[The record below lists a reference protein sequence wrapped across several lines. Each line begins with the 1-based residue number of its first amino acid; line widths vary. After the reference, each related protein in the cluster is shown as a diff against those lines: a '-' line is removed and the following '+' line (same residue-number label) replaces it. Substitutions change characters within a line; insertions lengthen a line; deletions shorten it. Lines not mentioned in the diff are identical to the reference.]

1 MSQLT
6 KPLEFDI
13 GGAVKIC
20 FPMFMTKSFLKL
32 FLTGAFMLLA
42 VAVAQAQGRVATV
55 DLVKVFDRYYMTKE
69 AKQAISE
76 TEKDLEKEL
85 KLMDEAHKKLV
96 QQAQKLVE
104 ESNDQAV
111 SGEERAKRKKALE
124 PKLKDLK
131 DSETAL
137 KDTLARSQADLKQK
151 TGRMM
156 EKVVTDIKRVVESKA
171 KSGGFSY
178 VIDSSARSL
187 AQTEVLLF
195 NSGENDLTQSVLD
208 QLNAAAPIDSSKK

>member
-1 MSQLT
+1 
-6 KPLEFDI
+6 
-13 GGAVKIC
+13 
-20 FPMFMTKSFLKL
+20 MTKSFRKL
-32 FLTGAFMLLA
+32 FLTAAFVVLTA
-42 VAVAQAQGRVATV
+42 AVAQAQGRVATV

-85 KLMDEAHKKLV
+85 KTMDEAHKKLI
-96 QQAQKLVE
+96 QQTQKLVE

-111 SGEERAKRKKALE
+111 SGEERIKRKKALE

-156 EKVVTDIKRVVESKA
+156 EKVVTDIKKVIESKA

>member
-1 MSQLT
+1 
-6 KPLEFDI
+6 
-13 GGAVKIC
+13 
-20 FPMFMTKSFLKL
+20 MTKSFRKL
-32 FLTGAFMLLA
+32 FLTAAFVVLTA
-42 VAVAQAQGRVATV
+42 AVAQAQGRVATV

-85 KLMDEAHKKLV
+85 KTMDEAHKKLI
-96 QQAQKLVE
+96 QQTQKLVE

-111 SGEERAKRKKALE
+111 SSEERIKRKKALE

-156 EKVVTDIKRVVESKA
+156 EKVVTDIKKVIESKA

>member
-1 MSQLT
+1 
-6 KPLEFDI
+6 
-13 GGAVKIC
+13 
-20 FPMFMTKSFLKL
+20 MTKSFRKL
-32 FLTGAFMLLA
+32 FLTAAFVVLTA
-42 VAVAQAQGRVATV
+42 VVAQAQGRVATV

-85 KLMDEAHKKLV
+85 KTMDEAHKKLI
-96 QQAQKLVE
+96 QQTQKLVE

-111 SGEERAKRKKALE
+111 SSEERIKRKKALE

-156 EKVVTDIKRVVESKA
+156 EKVVTDIKKVIESKA

>member
-1 MSQLT
+1 
-6 KPLEFDI
+6 
-13 GGAVKIC
+13 
-20 FPMFMTKSFLKL
+20 MTKSFRKL
-32 FLTGAFMLLA
+32 FLTAAFVVLA
-42 VAVAQAQGRVATV
+42 AVVAQAQGRVATV

-85 KLMDEAHKKLV
+85 KTMDEAHKKLV

-111 SGEERAKRKKALE
+111 SSEERAKRKKALE

-156 EKVVTDIKRVVESKA
+156 EKVVTDIKKVVESKA
-171 KSGGFSY
+171 KAGGFSY

-195 NSGENDLTQSVLD
+195 NSGENDLTQAVLD